1 MKEIVINVDNNEN
14 KTIMLVENGNLL
26 EQYEEN
32 SQTKRLEGNIYIGKI
47 QNVLQG
53 MQAAF
58 VNIGEKKNTFIHI
71 KDILPKVDTKKDDP
85 EEAVKNN
92 NIKDIVKVGMKV
104 LVQVKRDSTNKKG
117 ARVSTHINLAGRF
130 SVIMPEVEF
139 ITISQKIED
148 EKEKKRKEIQQQIKE
163 LNSRLRQHQ
172 IQMQKEEREKR
183 ANAAVT
189 DEKQGSGIKEET
201 KETSVNAQT
210 SVKAILSANTAID
223 HARKHGNMNLEM
235 EGRVRVLQNEIKQ
248 DIQYGKN
255 TEQKQKEL
263 EKLEKK
269 AVKVKGAKMSYLAS
283 ASREM
288 KRAAETE
295 KEADRTFKKKKQAEF
310 VNPAAA
316 PGNFSANR
324 KTNIYIQGNMFSHV
338 DFHF

>member
-1 MKEIVINVDNNEN
+1 MKIYDRDRSYAEVGRANADR
-14 KTIMLVENGNLL
+14 
-26 EQYEEN
+26 
-32 SQTKRLEGNIYIGKI
+32 QTDSKSKEF
-47 QNVLQG
+47 QNQIADAQNQLKDL
-53 MQAAF
+53 AADKEL
-58 VNIGEKKNTFIHI
+58 G
-71 KDILPKVDTKKDDP
+71 
-85 EEAVKNN
+85 
-92 NIKDIVKVGMKV
+92 
-104 LVQVKRDSTNKKG
+104 
-117 ARVSTHINLAGRF
+117 
-130 SVIMPEVEF
+130 
-139 ITISQKIED
+139 ED

-183 ANAAVT
+183 ANVAVT